1 MGFIR
6 KIFGGKLEATDI
18 EQMKDEKDLKGLIM
32 AMGDPFTDIR
42 SQATDALG
50 EIGDPQA
57 VRGLIITA
65 GDSDSVLSYKAEEAM
80 VRIGEPGVGDLIEF
94 LQSNLEGNLN
104 SSELRAKEHVIG
116 ALGSIGDSQAVE
128 TLIKTLD
135 DDYAPLR
142 KASVISLGK
151 IDDSRAIDAL
161 YGALRDEN
169 MDVRHAAKKELD
181 KRGFG

>member
-6 KIFGGKLEATDI
+6 KIFGGNLEADDI
-18 EQMKDEKDLKGLIM
+18 KRMKDEKDLKGLIM

-57 VRGLIITA
+57 IKGLIITA

-80 VRIGEPGVGDLIEF
+80 VKIGEPAAGDLIHF
-94 LQSNLEGNLN
+94 LQTNREKNLN
-104 SSELRAKEHVIG
+104 SSELRAKTHVIS
-116 ALGSIGDSQAVE
+116 ALGHIGGSQVVDV
-128 TLIKTLD
+128 LIEMLD

-142 KASVISLGK
+142 YASVVSLGNM
-151 IDDSRAIDAL
+151 DDGKAMDAL
-161 YGALRDEN
+161 YGALEDKN
-169 MDVRHAAKKELD
+169 MDVRKAAKKELK
-181 KRGFG
+181 KRGIE